1 MKLTYHGQSTVTIE
15 TNGHHLVIDPFFSG
29 NDKAT
34 TNPDDVKADFILL
47 THAHADHMLDAERI
61 AKATGAT
68 IIATHELATYLSF
81 KGLNVHPMNLGG
93 QFEFPFGK
101 VKMTQAFHSS
111 SIIDEEKQTITY
123 MGMPAGFL
131 LTIEGKEIYH
141 AGDTALFGDL
151 ALYGAH
157 HEIDLAFLPIGD
169 NFTMG
174 PDDALIAADMLQAK
188 AVVPIHYD
196 TFDLI
201 KQDANAFCEK
211 IEAQGQTGHPLAIG
225 ESLEL

>member
-29 NDKAT
+29 NEKAT

-188 AVVPIHYD
+188 VVVPIHYD

-201 KQDANAFCEK
+201 KQDANAFCEQ
-211 IEAQGQTGHPLAIG
+211 IEAQGQTGHLLAIG

>member
-29 NDKAT
+29 NEKAT

-201 KQDANAFCEK
+201 KQDAKAFSEK

>member
-15 TNGHHLVIDPFFSG
+15 TNGHHIVIDPFFSG
-29 NDKAT
+29 NDHAMTK
-34 TNPDDVKADFILL
+34 PEDVKADFILL
-47 THAHADHMLDAERI
+47 THAHADHMLDAEDI

-68 IIATHELATYLSF
+68 IVATHELATYLSF

-131 LTIEGKEIYH
+131 LTIEDKVIYH
-141 AGDTALFGDL
+141 AGDTALFGDM

-157 HEIDLAFLPIGD
+157 YDIDLAFLPIGD
-169 NFTMG
+169 NYTMG
-174 PDDALIAADMLQAK
+174 PDDALVAADMLQAK
-188 AVVPIHYD
+188 AVVPVHYD

-201 KQDANAFCEK
+201 KQDAEAFCANL
-211 IEAQGQTGHPLAIG
+211 EAQGQTGHALKIDASI
-225 ESLEL
+225 EL

>member
-15 TNGHHLVIDPFFSG
+15 TNGHHLVIDPFFNG
-29 NDKAT
+29 NEKAT

>member
-1 MKLTYHGQSTVTIE
+1 
-15 TNGHHLVIDPFFSG
+15 
-29 NDKAT
+29 
-34 TNPDDVKADFILL
+34 
-47 THAHADHMLDAERI
+47 MLDAERI

-93 QFEFPFGK
+93 QFEFSFGK

-201 KQDANAFCEK
+201 KQDANAFCEQ
-211 IEAQGQTGHPLAIG
+211 IEAQGQTGHLLAIG

>member
-29 NDKAT
+29 NEKAT

-93 QFEFPFGK
+93 QFEFSFGK

-157 HEIDLAFLPIGD
+157 HAIDLAFLPIGD

-201 KQDANAFCEK
+201 KQDANAFCEQ
-211 IEAQGQTGHPLAIG
+211 IEAQGQTGHLLAIG

>member
-29 NDKAT
+29 NEKAT

-211 IEAQGQTGHPLAIG
+211 IEEQGQTGHLLAIG
-225 ESLEL
+225 SSLEL

>member
-29 NDKAT
+29 NEKAT

-68 IIATHELATYLSF
+68 IIAMHELATYLSF

>member
-93 QFEFPFGK
+93 QFEFSFGK

-157 HEIDLAFLPIGD
+157 HAIDLAFLPIGD

-201 KQDANAFCEK
+201 KQDANTFCEQ
-211 IEAQGQTGHPLAIG
+211 IEAQGQTGHLLAIG

>member
-29 NDKAT
+29 NEKAT

-201 KQDANAFCEK
+201 KQDANAFCEE

>member
-29 NDKAT
+29 NEKAT

-93 QFEFPFGK
+93 QFEFSFGK

-111 SIIDEEKQTITY
+111 SIIDEEKQTIMY

>member
-93 QFEFPFGK
+93 QFEFSFGK

-157 HEIDLAFLPIGD
+157 HAIDLAFLPIGD

-201 KQDANAFCEK
+201 KQDANVFCEQ
-211 IEAQGQTGHPLAIG
+211 IEAQGQTGHLLAIG

>member
-29 NDKAT
+29 NEKAT

>member
-29 NDKAT
+29 NEKAT

-68 IIATHELATYLSF
+68 IIATHELAMYLSF

>member
-93 QFEFPFGK
+93 QFEFSFGK

-188 AVVPIHYD
+188 AVIPIHYD

-201 KQDANAFCEK
+201 KQDANAFCEQ
-211 IEAQGQTGHPLAIG
+211 IEAQGQTGHLLAIG

>member
-15 TNGHHLVIDPFFSG
+15 TNGHHLIIDPFFSG
-29 NDKAT
+29 NEKAT

>member
-61 AKATGAT
+61 AKSTGAT

-188 AVVPIHYD
+188 AIVPIHYN

-225 ESLEL
+225 ASLEL

>member
-29 NDKAT
+29 NEKAT

-93 QFEFPFGK
+93 QFEFSFGK

-188 AVVPIHYD
+188 VVVPIHYD

>member
-29 NDKAT
+29 NEKAT

-174 PDDALIAADMLQAK
+174 PDDALFAADMLQAK

>member
-29 NDKAT
+29 NEKAT

-93 QFEFPFGK
+93 QFEFSFGK

-151 ALYGAH
+151 ALYGTH

-201 KQDANAFCEK
+201 KQDANAFCEQ
-211 IEAQGQTGHPLAIG
+211 IEAQGQTGHLLAIG

>member
-93 QFEFPFGK
+93 QFEFSFGK

-201 KQDANAFCEK
+201 KQDANAFCER
-211 IEAQGQTGHPLAIG
+211 IEAQGQTGHLLAIG

>member
-29 NDKAT
+29 NYKAT
-34 TNPDDVKADFILL
+34 WNPDDVKGDFILF

-68 IIATHELATYLSF
+68 IIATHELATYIRF

-93 QFEFPFGK
+93 QFEFSIGK

-111 SIIDEEKQTITY
+111 SIIDEEKQTITF
-123 MGMPAGFL
+123 MGIPAGFL

-151 ALYGAH
+151 ALCGAH
-157 HEIDLAFLPIGD
+157 HEIDLDVLPIGD
-169 NFTMG
+169 NFTIG

-188 AVVPIHYD
+188 AVIPIQYD

-201 KQDANAFCEK
+201 
-211 IEAQGQTGHPLAIG
+211 
-225 ESLEL
+225 

>member
-211 IEAQGQTGHPLAIG
+211 IEAQGQTGHLLAIG